1 MRHRLLQ
8 TVLELGLLLL
18 GVVQGLPD
26 PLQVDKRLAERHVV
40 AKVHRFTVIL
50 GKQRPQRLIG
60 RVRAIGGR
68 WRVVFNKR
76 PELPL

>member
-26 PLQVDKRLAERHVV
+26 PLQVDKGLAERHVV

-50 GKQRPQRLIG
+50 GKQRP
-60 RVRAIGGR
+60 
-68 WRVVFNKR
+68 
-76 PELPL
+76 

>member
-1 MRHRLLQ
+1 MPLRHTSRNSPRSSWKAAVRHRLLQ

-50 GKQRPQRLIG
+50 GKQRP
-60 RVRAIGGR
+60 
-68 WRVVFNKR
+68 
-76 PELPL
+76 

>member
-50 GKQRPQRLIG
+50 GKQRP
-60 RVRAIGGR
+60 
-68 WRVVFNKR
+68 
-76 PELPL
+76 

>member
-1 MRHRLLQ
+1 VRHRLLQ

-50 GKQRPQRLIG
+50 GKQRP
-60 RVRAIGGR
+60 
-68 WRVVFNKR
+68 
-76 PELPL
+76 